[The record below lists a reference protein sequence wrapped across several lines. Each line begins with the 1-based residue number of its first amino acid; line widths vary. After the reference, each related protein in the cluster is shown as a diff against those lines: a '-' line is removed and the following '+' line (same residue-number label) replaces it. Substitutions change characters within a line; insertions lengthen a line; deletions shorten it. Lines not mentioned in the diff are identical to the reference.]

1 MAAVVLSGSLLGV
14 EGASVAVEVDLLRRL
29 PSVVIVGL
37 PGSAVRE
44 SAERVRSEPGAGR
57 PAQGGLGL

>member
-14 EGASVAVEVDLLRRL
+14 DGVPVQVEVDLLRRL
-29 PSVVIVGL
+29 PGVVIVGL

-44 SAERVRSEPGAGR
+44 SAGSTGGAPLLSGR
-57 PAQGGLGL
+57 RR